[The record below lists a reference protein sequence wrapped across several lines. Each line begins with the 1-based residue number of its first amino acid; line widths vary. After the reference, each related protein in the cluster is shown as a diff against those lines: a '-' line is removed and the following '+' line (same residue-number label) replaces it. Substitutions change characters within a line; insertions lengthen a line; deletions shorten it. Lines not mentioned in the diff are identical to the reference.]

1 MLFLTMA
8 WRNVWRNRRRSA
20 LTVSVIALSLTFNIL
35 MRGIGDG
42 FHEQMVDNSVR
53 ANIGHLQ
60 VHRQGYHDDPGLN
73 RTLPDPARVER
84 GDPRAARPAR
94 LLAPRAR
101 RRPGEHRRELRGH
114 RRSSASIRPRNGR

>member
-60 VHRQGYHDDPGLN
+60 VHRKGYHDDPGLN

-84 GDPRAARPAR
+84 AWRAPTRTR
-94 LLAPRAR
+94 RAS
-101 RRPGEHRRELRGH
+101 
-114 RRSSASIRPRNGR
+114 RSWASTRPRSGR